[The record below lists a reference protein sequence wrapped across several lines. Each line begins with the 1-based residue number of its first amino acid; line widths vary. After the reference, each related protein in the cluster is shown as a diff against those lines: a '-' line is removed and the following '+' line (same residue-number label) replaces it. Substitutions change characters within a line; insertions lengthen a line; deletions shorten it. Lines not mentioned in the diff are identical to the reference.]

1 MQFDLTGSMVREN
14 EKRMEVLYNKH
25 HNWLLACGKN
35 IAADI
40 ELAQD
45 LVGDL
50 YVYLGSKVNPNIWYM
65 DSFNLQYCRSFLS
78 TRFLNYIKRNSRVQ
92 RLGDG
97 YDKADEEYNTEFDER
112 LEREYNKLV
121 DEIAEMKKRNGWQS
135 AMLFEMY
142 MFSEDTMDSLATK
155 IGLSKST
162 VYLNTKKVKDHMR
175 SVLNNPFKQTDND

>member
-14 EKRMEVLYNKH
+14 EIRMEVLYKKH

-78 TRFLNYIKRNSRVQ
+78 TRFLNHHKRSKKIG
-92 RLGDG
+92 RLNDG
-97 YDKADEEYNTEFDER
+97 FDTIEEVYDTEFDER
-112 LEREYNKLV
+112 LDREYNRLI
-121 DEIAEMKKRNGWQS
+121 DEIGEMKKRHGWQS
-135 AMLFEMY
+135 AMLWEMY
-142 MFSEDTMDSLATK
+142 MFSEDTMESLAKK

-162 VYLNTKKVKDHMR
+162 VYLNTKKVKQH
-175 SVLNNPFKQTDND
+175 LQTHLKNPFKDE

>member
-14 EKRMEVLYNKH
+14 EIRMEVLYKKH

-35 IAADI
+35 IASDI
-40 ELAQD
+40 QLAQD

-78 TRFLNYIKRNSRVQ
+78 TRFLNHHKRSKKIG
-92 RLGDG
+92 RLNDG
-97 YDKADEEYNTEFDER
+97 FDTIEEVYDTEFDER
-112 LEREYNKLV
+112 LDREYNRLI
-121 DEIAEMKKRNGWQS
+121 DEIGEMKKRHGWQS
-135 AMLFEMY
+135 AMLWEMY
-142 MFSEDTMDSLATK
+142 MFSEDTMESLAKK

-162 VYLNTKKVKDHMR
+162 VYLNTKKVKQH
-175 SVLNNPFKQTDND
+175 LQTHLKNPFKDE

>member
-14 EKRMEVLYNKH
+14 EIRMEVLYKKH

-92 RLGDG
+92 RLGEG
-97 YDKADEEYNTEFDER
+97 YDRPDEEYNTEFDER
-112 LEREYNKLV
+112 LETEYHKLV
-121 DEIAEMKKRNGWQS
+121 DEIAEMKKKNGWQS
-135 AMLFEMY
+135 AILWEMY
-142 MFSEDTMDSLATK
+142 MFSEDTMDSLAKK

-162 VYLNTKKVKDHMR
+162 VYLNTKKVKEHMR
-175 SVLNNPFKQTDND
+175 SVLDNPFKIKD